1 MTISTSNVEFS
12 EIQTEFGGSNPITF
26 SEYYRGGSYVTSHAG
41 TATIPTSG
49 TIKVS
54 DFFGTYASNRN
65 NNALTLTSD
74 VADFNLYN
82 HLVGLYGSSYFN
94 MPADITITIDSG
106 VHVYSTNTSNAGFDT
121 GAGWPATS
129 TVTIINNGYIIG
141 KGGAGGAGASLISV
155 FDYNGQSGSA
165 GGPALNLT
173 LDVSIT
179 NANGYIY
186 GGGGGGGGGSS
197 QATYYYIY
205 EWASGGGG
213 GGGGQS
219 FDPTSGGTGG
229 LSLSN
234 YYYPPEDP
242 WRPASLP
249 NRYFYVNYSY
259 DNPASPPGNAGPGT
273 SGTFSGAGTGG
284 TEASNYFYDDNDP
297 INYPTPNYITGG
309 DGGNGG
315 TWGTAGSAG
324 VSTPLY
330 FSETGGAAGAGGKS
344 INLNGFVATFVSG
357 NDSTHVKGL
366 QA

>member
-213 GGGGQS
+213 GGGGS
-219 FDPTSGGTGG
+219 G
-229 LSLSN
+229 LSSTSTLINTISTSTLQIVA
-234 YYYPPEDP
+234 PPINLYGS
-242 WRPASLP
+242 PA
-249 NRYFYVNYSY
+249 
-259 DNPASPPGNAGPGT
+259 DMPGNVAFDISSLFTHPVGIERALSLLTILLCVPL
-273 SGTFSGAGTGG
+273 
-284 TEASNYFYDDNDP
+284 
-297 INYPTPNYITGG
+297 ITP
-309 DGGNGG
+309 
-315 TWGTAGSAG
+315 
-324 VSTPLY
+324 
-330 FSETGGAAGAGGKS
+330 K
-344 INLNGFVATFVSG
+344 
-357 NDSTHVKGL
+357 
-366 QA
+366 